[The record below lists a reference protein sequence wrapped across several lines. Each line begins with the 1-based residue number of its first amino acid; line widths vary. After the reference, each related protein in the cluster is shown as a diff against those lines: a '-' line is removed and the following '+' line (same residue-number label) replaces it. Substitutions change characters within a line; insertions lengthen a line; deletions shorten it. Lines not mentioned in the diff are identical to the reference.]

1 MPGLH
6 FWTLES
12 VHSSVGGRSA
22 AVTCFSGQEGRSC
35 TAPPRVDRPTSRRQ
49 SSETCSS
56 CYVHPILGQTRGA
69 PTRPGNGKPRGI
81 QRDQQQNQ
89 SRSEM
94 WGGRESPS
102 NLWILSFAATL
113 FFLPAPSPFYRSL
126 IAGFRH
132 ARVILSDAPLTLT
145 TGFKGG
151 GGKET
156 LKSKTL
162 ACQIVHHFF
171 LSHLTA
177 ALLRFLPPRAVCCV
191 SDRTSPPS
199 KGIMAVSSVVI
210 IARGRE

>member
-151 GGKET
+151 GGGRKHSKAKHSPV
-156 LKSKTL
+156 KSF
-162 ACQIVHHFF
+162 IISF
-171 LSHLTA
+171 SLT
-177 ALLRFLPPRAVCCV
+177 
-191 SDRTSPPS
+191 
-199 KGIMAVSSVVI
+199 
-210 IARGRE
+210 